1 MRFNM
6 LENNIFRLAMILSS
20 GQAQSFHTNLK
31 KLINLVLY
39 DSFGT
44 PIKISQIRSM
54 IQEQYS
60 LEFSDSELINVIRE
74 DKNIITSIYADPVDN
89 TFELHPSEYK
99 KIQGKQTVNVDDYI
113 LKFLESSM
121 SEETWEFACVKNL
134 IYKFLYFSFNSDRK
148 TVLELMNRK
157 LTEPGTYCVS
167 DEFSPDEAKIINAFL
182 NWNYPPK
189 NEFVLNLISSCF
201 DYCMLTV
208 KKDTT
213 SYSNIFNG
221 KEFYL
226 DSNIIFRLAGF
237 NNSERQ
243 TSINAFIKKCT
254 DAGIKVCYT
263 NHTYAEIKNTIKYY
277 VENLQK
283 LLGTQQPLS
292 TVAMRSLSSKYANL
306 DFHDMYVEWCKIPT
320 NSVGDFKSFENYL
333 ERKISKY
340 IEPFKLVA
348 INNYD
353 TRKNHKQFEELCDDF
368 TAYKTEH
375 YKNTYEGAIRVDINN
390 YSYLLEKASENDA
403 ADFMQLK
410 YYFIT
415 ADHCLTEWAALQRPG
430 IVPMF
435 VLPSVWYSILL
446 KYKGRTD
453 KDYAAFC
460 QFLNIRIAPERDEQL
475 DQKRIMLAH
484 ILDLNEDREI
494 KEQIIFDIKN
504 RLSDPQISIENPIA
518 FVEESHQTIL
528 QSRIEQELSKSQ
540 AKHDKEM
547 LEIVAA
553 SDKKLQSEL
562 KKTELESAKKIESVQ
577 TESYNKGRDEII
589 SKQANKIA
597 KRNNG
602 IIIAFWI
609 IFCITV
615 LIFISTFIIDWTLGD
630 KEITNKIIKWYND
643 NETAIKIV
651 SSSCSVL
658 IFGINIVLSKTKIL
672 TSDASYIFEKLRKK
686 YE

>member
-1 MRFNM
+1 M
-6 LENNIFRLAMILSS
+6 
-20 GQAQSFHTNLK
+20 
-31 KLINLVLY
+31 
-39 DSFGT
+39 
-44 PIKISQIRSM
+44 
-54 IQEQYS
+54 
-60 LEFSDSELINVIRE
+60 
-74 DKNIITSIYADPVDN
+74 
-89 TFELHPSEYK
+89 
-99 KIQGKQTVNVDDYI
+99 
-113 LKFLESSM
+113 
-121 SEETWEFACVKNL
+121 
-134 IYKFLYFSFNSDRK
+134 
-148 TVLELMNRK
+148 
-157 LTEPGTYCVS
+157 
-167 DEFSPDEAKIINAFL
+167 
-182 NWNYPPK
+182 
-189 NEFVLNLISSCF
+189 
-201 DYCMLTV
+201 
-208 KKDTT
+208 
-213 SYSNIFNG
+213 
-221 KEFYL
+221 
-226 DSNIIFRLAGF
+226 
-237 NNSERQ
+237 
-243 TSINAFIKKCT
+243 
-254 DAGIKVCYT
+254 
-263 NHTYAEIKNTIKYY
+263 
-277 VENLQK
+277 
-283 LLGTQQPLS
+283 
-292 TVAMRSLSSKYANL
+292 
-306 DFHDMYVEWCKIPT
+306 
-320 NSVGDFKSFENYL
+320 
-333 ERKISKY
+333 
-340 IEPFKLVA
+340 
-348 INNYD
+348 
-353 TRKNHKQFEELCDDF
+353 
-368 TAYKTEH
+368 
-375 YKNTYEGAIRVDINN
+375 
-390 YSYLLEKASENDA
+390 
-403 ADFMQLK
+403 K